1 MICAFHLDNILTRPD
16 LLPLFLKARQASWGL
31 AFILVT
37 KCEAEG
43 AEFEEGEP
51 EILFAC
57 GGPRVLRCQA
67 FQFTQCCSV
76 CQFGGTSAVLPCLGA
91 RLRHSGNPAALVL
104 LCQHHQD
111 AASLGYSIA
120 RVQHHRVQHC
130 RGAASLGCSITRVQ
144 HHRGA
149 GITGVLASP
158 GCSILGVQHHQ
169 DAVPMAAQGG
179 CSSHPCALFSFAE
192 SDLPSLK
199 NDCSKKTQAGTKLSV
214 RGTI

>member
-1 MICAFHLDNILTRPD
+1 MICAFHLDNIPIRPD

-37 KCEAEG
+37 KYEAEG

-76 CQFGGTSAVLPCLGA
+76 CQFGGTSAVRPCLGA

-120 RVQHHRVQHC
+120 RVQHR
-130 RGAASLGCSITRVQ
+130 RGAASPGCSITGVQ
-144 HHRGA
+144 HRWGA
-149 GITGVLASP
+149 ASPGCSITGVLASP

-169 DAVPMAAQGG
+169 DAVPVAAQGG
-179 CSSHPCALFSFAE
+179 CSSHPCALFSFPE